1 MSILSDSFLQFLVA
15 QLDNENTIGIIMT
28 GSYVRGEGGP
38 YSDVD
43 IHCYVRQM
51 PATEAETSYLR
62 CINGYLV
69 SVSLDRLEDAYD
81 SLRNPKKAIWA
92 IPGLR
97 QARILLD
104 KDGSIAALREF
115 AAKAGWETLQIAANA
130 YASWNL
136 SGCAE
141 EIHKILAGLSQK
153 NESSTLYAVW
163 GLTYGLATTLLIQRG
178 MYIQTENAFID
189 LVQETAGRTSEWTRQ
204 FRLAAGLDRLSLEGP
219 AFIGYGVAS
228 LRLYGETARLLHKIL
243 TTEDASIVNQ
253 TLAIIAEAGY

>member
-15 QLDNENTIGIIMT
+15 QLDNENTIGVIMT
-28 GSYVRGEGGP
+28 GSYARGEGGP

-51 PATEAETSYLR
+51 PATAAETSYLR
-62 CINGYLV
+62 YIEGYLV
-69 SVSLDRLEDAYD
+69 SVSLDRLEDAYA

-104 KDGSIAALREF
+104 KDGSIAALKEF
-115 AAKAGWETLQIAANA
+115 AAKAAWETLQTAANA

-141 EIHKILAGLSQK
+141 EIYKILAGLAQK
-153 NESSTLYAVW
+153 DEFKTLYAVW
-163 GLTYGLATTLLIQRG
+163 GLTHGLAN
-178 MYIQTENAFID
+178 YSAC
-189 LVQETAGRTSEWTRQ
+189 
-204 FRLAAGLDRLSLEGP
+204 P
-219 AFIGYGVAS
+219 A
-228 LRLYGETARLLHKIL
+228 RHTHPNRECLH
-243 TTEDASIVNQ
+243 
-253 TLAIIAEAGY
+253 